1 MPLYLVQ
8 HGVAFSQDI
17 NPDRPLTPEGKEA
30 IDVSAGFMKSRAV
43 DISEIVHSGKTRAVE
58 TATLF
63 AEQLGPG
70 IAVTE
75 VKDLN
80 PNDDVAILAKGLSG
94 AANLMVVGHLPY
106 LSRLASLL
114 LAGNPDQ
121 PIVSFKNSGVVCLDQ
136 DQGVWTLC
144 WAFVP

>member
-8 HGVAFSQDI
+8 HGVAFAEDI
-17 NPDRPLTPEGKEA
+17 NPDRPLTLEGKEA
-30 IDVSAGFMKSRAV
+30 TDASASFMAGRGV
-43 DISEIVHSGKTRAVE
+43 DISEIVHSGKTRALE

-63 AEQLGPG
+63 ADRLGQG

-75 VKDLN
+75 VKNLS

-121 PIVSFKNSGVVCLDQ
+121 PIVSFKNSGVVCLDEGQ
-136 DQGVWTLC
+136 DGWVLC